1 MKKKYR
7 VTLTEEERGM
17 LKTLVS
23 TGKAAARK
31 ITHARILLLADEDS
45 EEGRQ
50 IDASIVKAL
59 HVSRSTVE
67 RLRCRF
73 VEQGLEAAL
82 NRQVQLNRRAKK
94 LDGKAEA
101 FLVAAACSKAPE
113 GRRCWTLKLLADHL
127 VTCEIVESISPETV
141 RKTLKK
147 TNLSLG

>member
-31 ITHARILLLADEDS
+31 ITHAGILLPADEDS

-59 HVSRSTVE
+59 QVSRSTVE
-67 RLRCRF
+67 RLYC
-73 VEQGLEAAL
+73 VP
-82 NRQVQLNRRAKK
+82 NH
-94 LDGKAEA
+94 
-101 FLVAAACSKAPE
+101 VAPKGSAPST
-113 GRRCWTLKLLADHL
+113 RL
-127 VTCEIVESISPETV
+127 
-141 RKTLKK
+141 
-147 TNLSLG
+147 

>member
-1 MKKKYR
+1 MNKKYR

-31 ITHARILLLADEDS
+31 ITHARILLPADEDS
-45 EEGRQ
+45 EQGRQ
-50 IDASIVKAL
+50 IDDSIVKAL
-59 HVSRSTVE
+59 QVSRSTVE

-82 NRQVQLNRRAKK
+82 NRKVQLNRRAKK

-101 FLVAAACSKAPE
+101 FLA
-113 GRRCWTLKLLADHL
+113 
-127 VTCEIVESISPETV
+127 
-141 RKTLKK
+141 
-147 TNLSLG
+147 

>member
-59 HVSRSTVE
+59 QVSRSTVE

-113 GRRCWTLKLLADHL
+113 
-127 VTCEIVESISPETV
+127 
-141 RKTLKK
+141 
-147 TNLSLG
+147 

>member
-7 VTLTEEERGM
+7 VTLTEEERVM
-17 LKTLVS
+17 LKKLVS

-59 HVSRSTVE
+59 QVSRSTVE

-113 GRRCWTLKLLADHL
+113 GRRGWTLKLLADHL
-127 VTCEIVESISPETV
+127 AACEIVESISPETV